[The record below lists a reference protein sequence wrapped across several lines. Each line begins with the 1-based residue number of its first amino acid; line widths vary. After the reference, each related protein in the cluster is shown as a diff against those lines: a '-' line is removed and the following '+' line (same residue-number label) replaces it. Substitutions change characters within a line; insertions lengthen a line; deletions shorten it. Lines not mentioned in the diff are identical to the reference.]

1 MKRTWNV
8 IVENETKIKV
18 KKLEVKKLIK
28 NLLLDIEK
36 EYEIKEFLN
45 EVSVLFVNDEKIHVL
60 NRDYRGKDRPTDV
73 LSFPMVLYDGPADF
87 EYIND
92 DENFIFTS
100 LGDIVISL
108 ETAAKQAIEY
118 KTTFNEELIRL
129 LTHGTLH
136 LVGFDH
142 EHVSK
147 KEKNEMLS
155 LQDKFIEKYRKLISL
170 L

>member
-73 LSFPMVLYDGPADF
+73 LSFASLDG
-87 EYIND
+87 ND

-100 LGDIVISL
+100 LGDIVIYL
-108 ETAAKQAIEY
+108 ETAVKQAIEY

>member
-73 LSFPMVLYDGPADF
+73 LSFASLDG
-87 EYIND
+87 ND

-108 ETAAKQAIEY
+108 ETAPKQAIEY

>member
-73 LSFPMVLYDGPADF
+73 LSFASLDGNA
-87 EYIND
+87 

>member
-1 MKRTWNV
+1 M
-8 IVENETKIKV
+8 
-18 KKLEVKKLIK
+18 
-28 NLLLDIEK
+28 
-36 EYEIKEFLN
+36 Y
-45 EVSVLFVNDEKIHVL
+45 
-60 NRDYRGKDRPTDV
+60 Y
-73 LSFPMVLYDGPADF
+73 
-87 EYIND
+87 

-147 KEKNEMLS
+147 KEKMKMLS

>member
-73 LSFPMVLYDGPADF
+73 LSFASLDG
-87 EYIND
+87 ND

-100 LGDIVISL
+100 LGDNGIVKLKVVNVDGTISEKRITL
-108 ETAAKQAIEY
+108 LDPLRSIENTDIIGAINNTETTI
-118 KTTFNEELIRL
+118 I
-129 LTHGTLH
+129 LTN
-136 LVGFDH
+136 V
-142 EHVSK
+142 
-147 KEKNEMLS
+147 N
-155 LQDKFIEKYRKLISL
+155 
-170 L
+170 

>member
-73 LSFPMVLYDGPADF
+73 LSFASLDG
-87 EYIND
+87 ND

-108 ETAAKQAIEY
+108 ETAAKQAFEY

>member
-8 IVENETKIKV
+8 IVDNETKIKV

-45 EVSVLFVNDEKIHVL
+45 EVSVLFVNDEKIHIL

-73 LSFPMVLYDGPADF
+73 LSFASLDGN
-87 EYIND
+87 EG
-92 DENFIFTS
+92 ENFIFKS

-108 ETAAKQAIEY
+108 DTAKKQAIEY

-136 LVGFDH
+136 LVGFDD
-142 EHVSK
+142 E
-147 KEKNEMLS
+147 
-155 LQDKFIEKYRKLISL
+155 DI
-170 L
+170 

>member
-73 LSFPMVLYDGPADF
+73 LSFASLDG
-87 EYIND
+87 ND